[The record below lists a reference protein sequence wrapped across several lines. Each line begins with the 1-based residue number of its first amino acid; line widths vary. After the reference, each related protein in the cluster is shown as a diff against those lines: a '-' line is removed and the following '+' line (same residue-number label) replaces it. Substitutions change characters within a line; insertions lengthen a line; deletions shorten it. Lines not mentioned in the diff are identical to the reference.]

1 MGFDSKNQSRC
12 KSSLIK
18 RGQKVPKVIHADQ
31 CPAQPARAS
40 VSPLFKGGGCETG
53 RRLSDLCFRKGVAD
67 AAVDPPEIL
76 PEPFP
81 PAVHCLGGRTIRGE
95 RIFLRCHS
103 VQDVLD
109 GCIYIVLVR
118 GEILWKLSVE
128 PVTVSAPEAAD
139 HAVISLSAFYAAD
152 PAPSVTILQQS
163 AAERA
168 VTVFIFSLNR
178 ENTICRIEYDSFL

>member
-18 RGQKVPKVIHADQ
+18 RDQKVPKVMHADQ

-103 VQDVLD
+103 VQGVLD

-139 HAVISLSAFYAAD
+139 HAVIKSFRLLRGRSCAVGHDTSAVRRRAGSNSFYLLPQPGEHHLPD
-152 PAPSVTILQQS
+152 
-163 AAERA
+163 
-168 VTVFIFSLNR
+168 
-178 ENTICRIEYDSFL
+178 